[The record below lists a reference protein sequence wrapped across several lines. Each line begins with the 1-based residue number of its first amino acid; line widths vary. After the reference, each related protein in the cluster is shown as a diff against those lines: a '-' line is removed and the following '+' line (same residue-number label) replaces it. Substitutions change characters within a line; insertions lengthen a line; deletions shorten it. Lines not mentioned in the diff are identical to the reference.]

1 MALCKVGRWRKK
13 KTSATIFWL
22 LPALHFAQNA
32 HLVSAMAIYDAMNSS
47 QTYYSTILGLFSS
60 ISGSLTFSGWETL
73 MLSQYK
79 AKQVT
84 IANSCVLTYSRIILL
99 ITEPQPFSNELL
111 YVHVISDFLALML
124 SNFSPWG
131 LAASYSHRAYGAVF
145 FHDVA
150 VRIWNT
156 VTPLVITE
164 ADAASGSHPL
174 KNITFPP
181 SCNGRM
187 SWNSIF
193 THSFVFFSGPRFGG
207 GGCILGD
214 LIPHGT

>member
-1 MALCKVGRWRKK
+1 MALWKVGRWQKK

-47 QTYYSTILGLFSS
+47 QTYYSTILGRFSS
-60 ISGSLTFSGWETL
+60 ISGSLTFSGWGTL

-111 YVHVISDFLALML
+111 YVHVICDFFWLSCYLTLVHGDSPRPILIERTAL
-124 SNFSPWG
+124 SFSTTSQWG
-131 LAASYSHRAYGAVF
+131 FGTQSRLWWS
-145 FHDVA
+145 
-150 VRIWNT
+150 
-156 VTPLVITE
+156 
-164 ADAASGSHPL
+164 L
-174 KNITFPP
+174 KPTLPP
-181 SCNGRM
+181 
-187 SWNSIF
+187 
-193 THSFVFFSGPRFGG
+193 
-207 GGCILGD
+207 D
-214 LIPHGT
+214 LIHWRI